1 MPLSY
6 NQHNNSIHA
15 CSFSSCVAV
24 QVTNPP
30 LDCIREQVVTSTR
43 CMIGPEGDLTD
54 PPNERHA
61 HR

>member
-1 MPLSY
+1 MRLAPCCAVLCTMDA
-6 NQHNNSIHA
+6 HA
-15 CSFSSCVAV
+15 RGLGV

-43 CMIGPEGDLTD
+43 CMVGPEGDLTD
-54 PPNERHA
+54 PPNEMHA